1 MADKATK
8 TPKKKKK
15 QRTPEEASIDPAA
28 QQMLAVADE
37 MGVGTAFSRADA
49 MSLCPIGSVGM
60 CCDICS
66 MGPCRITADGQTGVC
81 GATIDT
87 IQARNFIR
95 SVAAGSAA
103 HSDHGRDMAF
113 TLKAV
118 ANGEAEGYAIRDIAK
133 LHAVA
138 ALNDIPV
145 EDRSPEEIANDLAD
159 IYIAQFGQQNGEIA
173 PVDRAPEKRQKLWKE
188 QGVIPRGVDRE
199 VVEAL
204 HRTHMGDDQDPTHI
218 LHHAVRTALAD
229 GWGGS
234 MIATDISDILFGTPA
249 PLLGEANLG
258 VLSHDMV
265 NVIVH
270 GHEPTLSQMV
280 VAASQDPEI
289 IEYAKNAGAKG
300 INLSG
305 ICCTANEILMRQG
318 IPAAGNFLQQE
329 LAILTGSVEAMV
341 VDVQCIMQG
350 LVSLAENFHTK
361 IITTS
366 PKVKITGAKHIE
378 FDEHHALTIAK
389 NILKESIDN
398 YANRGDVNIP
408 DYKNA
413 LVPGFSHEYINYMLG
428 GSYRASFRP
437 LNDAIMSGRIR
448 GVAAIVGCTNP
459 RVQHDAYHV
468 SITEEL
474 LKQDVLVVETGC
486 SAIANAKLGFLLG
499 DAGIERVG
507 PGLREVCE
515 TVGIPP
521 VLHMGSC
528 GAGARHR
535 ARVDEREGA
544 LHRHLL
550 RRFRRVRDDGRLQP
564 GRGQGRQGPR
574 EHPGVRLHELRLG
587 GDLRRQAGV
596 REGPAGDDPAR
607 ARSHRQETRRARAAR
622 VRPVP
627 VWKEWRRPTPRDRG
641 APLRRTP
648 GRPLRPGR
656 SELGKARNV
665 PLHSD
670 TGNPRRQCPGLGSRG
685 DVEPG
690 LGGEGGGD
698 LGIVP
703 EHGVPPAVDPRHDRC
718 GSRNAR
724 PAAGDHETRPQAAA
738 PDTLREAVD
747 AVSR

>member
-289 IEYAKNAGAKG
+289 IEYAKNASAKG

-528 GAGARHR
+528 
-535 ARVDEREGA
+535 VDN
-544 LHRHLL
+544 
-550 RRFRRVRDDGRLQP
+550 
-564 GRGQGRQGPR
+564 
-574 EHPGVRLHELRLG
+574 
-587 GDLRRQAGV
+587 
-596 REGPAGDDPAR
+596 
-607 ARSHRQETRRARAAR
+607 TRILT
-622 VRPVP
+622 VLTQMV
-627 VWKEWRRPTPRDRG
+627 
-641 APLRRTP
+641 
-648 GRPLRPGR
+648 
-656 SELGKARNV
+656 
-665 PLHSD
+665 
-670 TGNPRRQCPGLGSRG
+670 
-685 DVEPG
+685 
-690 LGGEGGGD
+690 GEGGLGD
-698 LGIVP
+698 DIDQVPALGIAPEWMSEKALSIATYCAASGAYVMMGGSNPVEGKGDKVP
-703 EHGVPPAVDPRHDRC
+703 ESTQVSDYMSSGWEEIYGGKLEFVKDPQEMIRRALDHIDKKRAAL
-718 GSRNAR
+718 GLPEYDPSQFGKSGDAR
-724 PAAGDHETRPQAAA
+724 LREIEALPFEERQAALYGQA
-738 PDTLREAVD
+738 EA
-747 AVSR
+747 S